1 VSDSAKKG
9 GTGCSSGCSKCSDL
23 EQCERHPDALSGWPL
38 VGSTMCVFLLPLITA
53 TAGAI
58 IAGPKEMH
66 QFAGAFGGLAAGL
79 VVGVIMARFIGRSA
93 KEKA

>member
-1 VSDSAKKG
+1 MSDSTKKG
-9 GTGCSSGCSKCSDL
+9 GTGCSSGCSKCSSL
-23 EQCERHPDALSGWPL
+23 EQCGQHPGALSGWPL
-38 VGSTMCVFLLPLITA
+38 VGSTLCVFLLPLVMA

-58 IAGPKEMH
+58 LAGPEEMH

-79 VVGVIMARFIGRSA
+79 VVGVILARFIGRST

>member
-1 VSDSAKKG
+1 
-9 GTGCSSGCSKCSDL
+9 
-23 EQCERHPDALSGWPL
+23 
-38 VGSTMCVFLLPLITA
+38 MCVFLLPLVMA
-53 TAGAI
+53 TVGAI
-58 IAGPKEMH
+58 LAGSQEMH